1 MFATQRRIIIAI
13 VIVLLLTVTGV
24 VASIGLPYES
34 ALDLSG
40 STVHP
45 PAQR

>member
-1 MFATQRRIIIAI
+1 MFSTQRRIIIAI
-13 VIVLLLTVTGV
+13 VIVLLLTITGV

-34 ALDLSG
+34 AQDLSG
-40 STVHP
+40 STAHS